1 MQDLGKWIKF
11 IVINYYLV
19 FFMPTKH
26 QEKKSSEGRSAV
38 FIPAGV
44 LLGIVTFAILTFM
57 KK

>member
-1 MQDLGKWIKF
+1 MNKIHSNKL
-11 IVINYYLV
+11 LLS
-19 FFMPTKH
+19 FFYADKTSR
-26 QEKKSSEGRSAV
+26 KKSAEGRSAV